1 MRATDNVC
9 YLNYKEYVDTLEKGR
24 EKRIKPNIVKKALKD
39 IDVNDPFFD
48 SLKTDYPD
56 YTKWFSKKKKQGA
69 NAYVTVNKRHIT
81 SLLMIKVENEEEDYG
96 NFSKEMKKCRRL
108 KIETF
113 KVEDTGKHIANTF
126 IEIIKKKAIEL
137 KIEEIYITIL
147 DKHKELI
154 NFLIK
159 EGFYY
164 YCIRNTNEK
173 VYIKEIRN

>member
-1 MRATDNVC
+1 M
-9 YLNYKEYVDTLEKGR
+9 EKGR
-24 EKRIKPNIVKKALKD
+24 EKRIKPNIVKRALKD

-56 YTKWFSKKKKQGA
+56 YTKWFAKKKKQRA

-108 KIETF
+108 KIE
-113 KVEDTGKHIANTF
+113 
-126 IEIIKKKAIEL
+126 
-137 KIEEIYITIL
+137 EIYITIL
-147 DKHKELI
+147 YKHKELI

-164 YCIRNTNEK
+164 YCIKNTNEK

>member
-1 MRATDNVC
+1 MQKT
-9 YLNYKEYVDTLEKGR
+9 R

-56 YTKWFSKKKKQGA
+56 YTKWFTKKKKQGA
-69 NAYVTVNKRHIT
+69 NAYVTVNEKHIT
-81 SLLMIKVENEEEDYG
+81 SLLMIKVEDEKEDYG

-113 KVEDTGKHIANTF
+113 KVEDTGKHIANMF
-126 IEIIKKKAIEL
+126 IEIIKDEAMKL

-159 EGFYY
+159 EGFYC
-164 YCIRNTNEK
+164 YCIKNTNEK
-173 VYIKEIRN
+173 VYIKEIKNKNK

>member
-1 MRATDNVC
+1 
-9 YLNYKEYVDTLEKGR
+9 
-24 EKRIKPNIVKKALKD
+24 
-39 IDVNDPFFD
+39 
-48 SLKTDYPD
+48 
-56 YTKWFSKKKKQGA
+56 
-69 NAYVTVNKRHIT
+69 
-81 SLLMIKVENEEEDYG
+81 MIKVENEEEDYG

-154 NFLIK
+154 NFLKK
-159 EGFYY
+159 EEYFFLEVLFISNRISIFYY
-164 YCIRNTNEK
+164 YIPHFIIK
-173 VYIKEIRN
+173 VKL